1 MLQDID
7 KTLENM
13 LYERGNMSRR
23 DIDIAFDQPIG
34 EWSAR
39 ISRPT
44 INCWCFDIRENLVL
58 RTGGMRVEQN
68 GNYAQKSFPV
78 RRMDVTYLISSWA
91 REIEDEHNLLWRA
104 LSTLKKMPFWKPQDC
119 VDNLRYQSRNM
130 PSLVADMSEA
140 SFNIADLW
148 GVLDNPMKLG
158 FIFRL
163 TVELE
168 TDILSEPP
176 LVLKA
181 TVSVGQSEHPEEFQ
195 VQVPDVEIKIP
206 KVKRDSEKDQE
217 DES

>member
-7 KTLENM
+7 KTLENF
-13 LYERGNMSRR
+13 LYDRGNIARR
-23 DIDIAFDQPIG
+23 DVDVAFEQPIG

-44 INCWCFDIRENLVL
+44 INCWCFDIRENLAL
-58 RTGGMRVEQN
+58 RNAGMRVEQN
-68 GNYAQKSFPV
+68 GNRAQKSFPS

-130 PSLVADMSEA
+130 PTLVADMSEA
-140 SFNIADLW
+140 SFNFADLW

-181 TVSVGQSEHPEEFQ
+181 SVSVGQSENPEERQ
-195 VQVPDVEIKIP
+195 IQVPDIEIKIP
-206 KVKRDSEKDQE
+206 KKKTDGEKDSGDE
-217 DES
+217 D